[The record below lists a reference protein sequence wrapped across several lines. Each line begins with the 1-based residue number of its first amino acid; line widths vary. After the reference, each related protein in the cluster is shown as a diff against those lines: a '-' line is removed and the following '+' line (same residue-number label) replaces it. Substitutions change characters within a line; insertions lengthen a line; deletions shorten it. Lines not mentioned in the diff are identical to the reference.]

1 MGAGETTPQHIGP
14 DKKIQVWNISG
25 WILLPSIALLLW
37 VFMYPLLSIGARS
50 FTDPKFGV
58 SNYVTLWTDGYT
70 MIVLL
75 RTIKIS
81 AIVAVV
87 TLVLAYPYAYTMTLV
102 SPRTRNILMIIVLL
116 PFWTSVLARNFAWVL
131 LLQRGG
137 PVDALFSA
145 VGINGM
151 VLLRTSTGVTI
162 AMAQVLL
169 PYMVLPLYGTLR
181 GIDRRLL
188 DAAASLGTPRWR
200 ALVDIY
206 LPLSL
211 PGMLAGISLVFVMSL
226 GFYVTPAI
234 LGSPQDSL
242 VSQLIATHVDT
253 LLDFGGAGA
262 LAVIVLL
269 VTVVIMSSV
278 DRISRRIDR
287 QAQIL
292 ER

>member
-1 MGAGETTPQHIGP
+1 MGARETTSRTLGP
-14 DKKIQVWNISG
+14 DKRAQIWNISS
-25 WILLPSIALLLW
+25 WILLPSIILLLW

-50 FTDPKFGV
+50 FTDPEFGV
-58 SNYVTLWTDGYT
+58 SNYAALWNDGYT
-70 MIVLL
+70 MLVLL

-81 AIVAVV
+81 AIVSVV
-87 TLVLAYPYAYTMTLV
+87 TLILAYPYAYTMTVV
-102 SPRTRNILMIIVLL
+102 SPRMRNLLMIIVLL

-137 PVDALFSA
+137 PVDAFFSA
-145 VGINGM
+145 IGISGM
-151 VLLRTSTGVTI
+151 VFLRTSTGVTI

-181 GIDRRLL
+181 DIDRRLL

-200 ALVDIY
+200 AFVDVY

-242 VSQLIATHVDT
+242 VSQLIATRVDT

-269 VTVVIMSSV
+269 VTVLIMSLV
-278 DRISRRIDR
+278 NRISRRIGGQTR
-287 QAQIL
+287 IS